1 MRTSLASAAAVL
13 LAWATSAS
21 AQEQPAAPS
30 AKPAPPAPP
39 SAALHRTPAILD
51 TDIGDDIDDTW
62 ALALLLRSPELD
74 LRLVTTDYGKPAY
87 RGRLV
92 ARLLETAHR
101 TDVAIGLGP
110 EVEGVRGEGGQAAW
124 VKDYELAKFPGKVHS
139 DGAQAIVDV
148 AMAAREPVTLIC
160 IGPLPT
166 VARALE
172 REPRIAEHLRFVGM
186 YGSVHK
192 GYEGKASPDAEW
204 NVKAAPAACRRA
216 FAAGWPVAITP
227 LDTCGL
233 VQLEGEQYRALC
245 AAADPLTRAVLENYR
260 IWCGAE
266 AQRAERASTVLFDT
280 VAVYLATSP
289 DRAFVRMADVRLAVR
304 DDGMTV
310 VDPAQKPIA
319 CALEWRDLAGYR
331 EFLVKRLTGK

>member
-1 MRTSLASAAAVL
+1 MRTSLAFAAAVL
-13 LAWATSAS
+13 LAWATAAS

-30 AKPAPPAPP
+30 APPTPPPAPP
-39 SAALHRTPAILD
+39 HRTPAILD

-74 LRLVTTDYGKPAY
+74 LRLVTTDYGKPTY
-87 RGRLV
+87 RGKLV
-92 ARLLETAHR
+92 ARLLETAGR
-101 TDVAIGLGP
+101 TDVDIGLGP

-124 VKDYELAKFPGKVHS
+124 MKDYDLAKFPGKVHS

-166 VARALE
+166 VAAALE

-192 GYEGKASPDAEW
+192 GYDGKASPDAEW
-204 NVKAAPAACRRA
+204 NVKAAPVACRRA
-216 FAAGWPVAITP
+216 FAAGWPIAITP

-233 VQLEGEQYRALC
+233 VRLEGEQYRALR
-245 AAADPLTRAVLENYR
+245 AAADPLTRAVLDNYR
-260 IWCGAE
+260 LWCGAD

-304 DDGMTV
+304 DDGTTV
-310 VDPAQKPIA
+310 VDPAQKPVA
-319 CALEWRDLAGYR
+319 CALEWRDLAGFR
-331 EFLVKRLTGK
+331 DFLVQRLAGR